1 MKRPRALLAV
11 VVPPLVV
18 GLVFLSLW
26 ELLIRWRDVQPYVM
40 VKPSAVWSALV
51 DNVGP
56 IRDAAFVTGGNAV
69 AGLVLGTL
77 LGVVLAVVASAV
89 RPLGDL
95 INPLATAVNAVPIV
109 VVVAVLTRMYEAD
122 SETPRRIMAMLVV
135 FFVVFVNV
143 LRGLRETN
151 ATQLELMKS
160 YAASPLQQFRTVR
173 LPNAMPYLFTGI
185 RVAAPLAV
193 ITAVVAEYFGGKKN
207 GLGSGITSFLS
218 TAKKD
223 VGLAYVAGA
232 SALGVAC
239 FAAAAI
245 LEFVAVP
252 WQRRRSSR

>member
-1 MKRPRALLAV
+1 MKRLRSVAV
-11 VVPPLVV
+11 AILPPLLFGV
-18 GLVFLSLW
+18 VFLTAW
-26 ELLIRWRDVQPYVM
+26 ELLIEWREVKPYVM
-40 VKPSAVWSALV
+40 VKPSAVWSAML
-51 DNVGP
+51 DNFTP
-56 IRDAAFVTGGNAV
+56 IRTAAGVTGGNALT
-69 AGLVLGTL
+69 GLVLGTVF
-77 LGVVLAVVASAV
+77 GVVLAMVASAV
-89 RPLGDL
+89 RPLGEL

-122 SETPRRIMAMLVV
+122 SETPRRIMAMMVV

-151 ATQLELMKS
+151 PTQLELMKS

-245 LEFVAVP
+245 LEYVAVP
-252 WQRRRSSR
+252 WQRQRSSR